1 MRTVSLSG
9 SLRENVGKKD
19 TKALRRA
26 ELVPCVMYGGEEQI
40 HFSLAEKD
48 FKQILFTKECF
59 IINITINGKS
69 YNTILQDVQYHPVKD
84 NVLHADFLFVK
95 DDKDITVSIPV
106 EITGSSVGVM
116 RGGKLK
122 QKMRKVRVCGLS
134 KDIPQVITLDIT
146 PLNIGDAI
154 RIKDINIDNLKMV
167 DVPTNVVVMVLS
179 ARGVVEEEKPAEEA
193 AE

>member
-19 TKALRRA
+19 TKALRKA

-69 YNTILQDVQYHPVKD
+69 YNTILQDVQYHPVND
-84 NVLHADFLFVK
+84 SVLHADFLYVRE
-95 DDKDITVSIPV
+95 DKPITVSIPV
-106 EITGSSVGVM
+106 TLEGSSVGVI

-122 QKMRKVRVCGLS
+122 QKMRKVSVCGLA

-146 PLNIGDAI
+146 PLNIGDSI
-154 RIKDINIDNLKMV
+154 KIKDINIANLKMA
-167 DVPTNVVVMVLS
+167 DIATNVVVEILS
-179 ARGVVEEEKPAEEA
+179 TRGAVEEEKAPEAE
-193 AE
+193 